1 MCQFKF
7 PLEISQS
14 TIGGRQGS
22 NASTLMAIEFGSY
35 CFKEKLDISLL
46 WEQLPQIWTHSF
58 INAICE
64 GNALYDEIYADTAV
78 FLDVED
84 VVNDAA
90 TECCI
95 QSISPL
101 YGFIDA
107 DQFSELI
114 DHVSQSLT
122 RDRYGVII
130 GCNRSV
136 GIFVKQNGTC
146 ALIDS
151 HQNIGNNSG
160 AVIAIASAFK
170 YAILEYARMLKDV
183 HPVLQFIGTLTWLEY
198 M

>member
-78 FLDVED
+78 FLNVED
-84 VVNDAA
+84 VVNDAG

-95 QSISPL
+95 QSI
-101 YGFIDA
+101 F
-107 DQFSELI
+107 
-114 DHVSQSLT
+114 
-122 RDRYGVII
+122 
-130 GCNRSV
+130 
-136 GIFVKQNGTC
+136 
-146 ALIDS
+146 
-151 HQNIGNNSG
+151 
-160 AVIAIASAFK
+160 
-170 YAILEYARMLKDV
+170 
-183 HPVLQFIGTLTWLEY
+183 
-198 M
+198 